1 MRGPYQSTESSASEL
16 TSNGMNASMVAV
28 QHREKEAL
36 QKADRF
42 SEDTAEDTDVMR
54 DAEF

>member
-1 MRGPYQSTESSASEL
+1 
-16 TSNGMNASMVAV
+16 MNASMVAV